1 MFLIY
6 IYFFDSLDYRYTGKK
21 DVKPRCSKLREAFED
36 PLMLIDLSFFS
47 SALNVFT
54 TYNKF
59 LQRSDPLSY
68 KVYHVTENLVRR
80 LAMHIL
86 TPQTIKNSDSL
97 ESLNHSTG
105 YLRSLFWRYFRHKS

>member
-1 MFLIY
+1 MI
-6 IYFFDSLDYRYTGKK
+6 IDNTGKK
-21 DVKPRCSKLREAFED
+21 DAKPRCSRLREAFED

-68 KVYHVTENLVRR
+68 KVYPVTEDLVRR
-80 LAMHIL
+80 LAMRIL
-86 TPQTIKNSDSL
+86 TPKTIKNADSL
-97 ESLNHSTG
+97 ESLNHSTC
-105 YLRSLFWRYFRHKS
+105 YLSSLFWRYFRHKS